1 MFQNQSRFKNC
12 GNKLIK
18 GLLSFHVTYTFQIES
33 TLYSFLNVKK
43 LLARSRCEIWSLSA
57 WNWTRTQK
65 HLVRKWTLKWL
76 SVHLRTKWFWV
87 RFQLQSCDIIV
98 SLYPI
103 LVVYFPDKYVTQRI
117 CVIKLLMFLYQHWN
131 LFLPGLLLFFHE
143 HSIDNTLCCNGMYIF
158 SVNLKILI
166 KLIVIIILI
175 KMILILLF
183 LSDFWFCIVNLKNA
197 KHLKKDKWRINAILS
212 VAS

>member
-1 MFQNQSRFKNC
+1 MVHVTVCSYHAVYMFQS
-12 GNKLIK
+12 
-18 GLLSFHVTYTFQIES
+18 ES
-33 TLYSFLNVKK
+33 TLYSCLNVKEF
-43 LLARSRCEIWSLSA
+43 LARGRHKIWSLSDC
-57 WNWTRTQK
+57 NWTWTQN
-65 HLVRKWTLKWL
+65 HLVRKQTLNHLAKLDKWL
-76 SVHLRTKWFWV
+76 SVNLRTKWFWV

>member
-1 MFQNQSRFKNC
+1 MLSCRFQQWLGCLPSRLAKGLLKRDFLNIYLNTFFFWVGNIGNISPIRVIFYFKMFQNQSRFKNC

-87 RFQLQSCDIIV
+87 RFQLRIWIGYV
-98 SLYPI
+98 KLPYP
-103 LVVYFPDKYVTQRI
+103 
-117 CVIKLLMFLYQHWN
+117 
-131 LFLPGLLLFFHE
+131 E
-143 HSIDNTLCCNGMYIF
+143 DNTCDPQPIPIC
-158 SVNLKILI
+158 
-166 KLIVIIILI
+166 
-175 KMILILLF
+175 
-183 LSDFWFCIVNLKNA
+183 
-197 KHLKKDKWRINAILS
+197 
-212 VAS
+212 